1 MAAAGFTAM
10 RNMKVNDSVGVRTE
24 KNNSMYRGTES
35 LVDPYVWV
43 SGCRIMRR
51 SQKLSRNDPTRREL
65 SRGEP
70 PGKSI

>member
-35 LVDPYVWV
+35 LVDPYV
-43 SGCRIMRR
+43 
-51 SQKLSRNDPTRREL
+51 
-65 SRGEP
+65 
-70 PGKSI
+70 